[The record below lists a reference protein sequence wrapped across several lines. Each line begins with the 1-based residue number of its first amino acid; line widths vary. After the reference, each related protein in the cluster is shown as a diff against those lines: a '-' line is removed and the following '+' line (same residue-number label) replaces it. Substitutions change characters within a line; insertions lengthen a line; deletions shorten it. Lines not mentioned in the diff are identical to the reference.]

1 MNGTATISQ
10 CEYYYNIIN
19 DIVIIGFSVNGKKC
33 HLLCILIK
41 KSQFIRLS
49 RVMDEESVWFYN
61 GGIKEDI
68 QMNQTK
74 QLKAINYIAILSIF
88 LLSGAGSFMN
98 AAVQTMMDAWPQLS
112 PTTVRLVTSLPSL
125 ISLPVTI
132 WIGTVAGKRLSFR
145 FCSIFGTALIL
156 LGGIAPFLFS
166 SNWTIILVFR
176 GLVGVGVGF
185 IAMRNSLVLR
195 AVPEEKQ
202 AAIIG
207 YGSSLMNAGGMLAG
221 PIVGILAGIGWKYS
235 FLYDLLAV
243 IPLLIMIFYLK
254 EPEKFSEDKRP
265 ESKKQELGLDVQGA
279 GSTVPE
285 TKLENYVGK
294 KGFDIRLLVYI
305 IMQFIGTAALYPL
318 LSGMSSYMDAN
329 QIGSPFLA
337 GLAVSTYNLAGVLIN
352 MILSPLMKKLGRHSM
367 WICHLVFAGG
377 MALIFFLPYIPSIFA
392 GAAIC
397 GLSFNMLMS
406 IFQLYNGKVAS
417 PSQATLVSTL
427 LIAALSLGNFASVYY
442 INICHGLFHMA
453 SDIHSTYFGS
463 MLIYILLGV
472 ICLLTKIAPKE
483 EYTH

>member
-1 MNGTATISQ
+1 
-10 CEYYYNIIN
+10 
-19 DIVIIGFSVNGKKC
+19 
-33 HLLCILIK
+33 
-41 KSQFIRLS
+41 
-49 RVMDEESVWFYN
+49 MDEESVWSYN
-61 GGIKEDI
+61 GGIKEDT

-88 LLSGAGSFMN
+88 LFSGAGSFMN

-125 ISLPVTI
+125 VSLPVTI

-166 SNWTIILVFR
+166 SSWTIILVLR

-254 EPEKFSEDKRP
+254 EPTKISETSLLHNEQQEEKRL
-265 ESKKQELGLDVQGA
+265 ESNKQELDSDAQRTD
-279 GSTVPE
+279 STVLE
-285 TKLENYVGK
+285 TKLEDHAGK
-294 KGFDIRLLVYI
+294 KVMDIRLIAYI

-377 MALIFFLPYIPSIFA
+377 MALIFFLPNIPSIFV

-442 INICHGLFHMA
+442 INICHSLFHMA

-463 MLIYILLGV
+463 MLVYIVLGV

-483 EYTH
+483 EYRH